1 MDSDV
6 WSDSRKEQ
14 ESDVQREAVHLS
26 QQVDILI
33 ETLHG
38 KKIPDLMLI
47 MKLKVY
53 MERVSRQLDVYM
65 YLCEKEQKAQK

>member
-6 WSDSRKEQ
+6 WSDSRKDQ
-14 ESDVQREAVHLS
+14 ESDVEHEAIHLR
-26 QQVDILI
+26 QQVDILV
-33 ETLHG
+33 ETLQD

-65 YLCEKEQKAQK
+65 YLCDNEQKAQK